1 MNISEVDLLK
11 IDELINK
18 ENKIRLESISNLEKE
33 KERIIN
39 LIERNK
45 NGKCIFSENVI
56 QDLEKRLY
64 DLEKEISN
72 IINDS
77 SYNFYV
83 METHDI
89 IKEYKQIIEKPTKIS
104 FFGKTKVD
112 NNKENIIKQYLDISN
127 KYYSL
132 DKIEGIKKILN
143 KDFKDSKD
151 KKDNDKID
159 KFTPEKQEKYLQ
171 NLDKNNLN
179 NIKNCHNCLK
189 NFEVEDEK
197 YICKDCGCQK
207 DILGNMTSYKDI
219 NRVNI
224 TYKFT
229 YERIVHFKDCIN
241 QYQGKQNSNIDES
254 IYKDLENQFEVH
266 GLLVGDNNTSREERF
281 TNISKEHII
290 MFLKETGNSNNYE
303 HVFLIYNTFTGKK
316 NDDISH
322 LEKVLLEDFE
332 TLSNLYDKKF
342 RNEKKIDRKSFI
354 NTQYVLYQL
363 LRKHKHPCKKEDFNI
378 LKTLDRKSFH
388 DDILSELF
396 QELSWNYIPC
406 F

>member
-1 MNISEVDLLK
+1 MNISEVDILK
-11 IDELINK
+11 IDESIIQ

-33 KERIIN
+33 KESVNN

-45 NGKCIFSENVI
+45 KGKCIFSENVI
-56 QDLEKRLY
+56 QDLEKRLFI
-64 DLEKEISN
+64 LEKEIKN

-83 METHDI
+83 METYDI
-89 IKEYKQIIEKPTKIS
+89 IKEYKQIIEKPSKIS

-112 NNKENIIKQYLDISN
+112 NNKENIIKQYIDISN

-132 DKIEGIKKILN
+132 DKIESIKKILN
-143 KDFKDSKD
+143 KDYKD
-151 KKDNDKID
+151 KKEKDKIN

-171 NLDKNNLN
+171 NLDKNDLN
-179 NIKNCHNCLK
+179 NCPDCLK
-189 NFEVEDEK
+189 NFEIEDEK

-254 IYKDLENQFEVH
+254 IYKQLERQFEVH
-266 GLLVGDNNTSREERF
+266 GLLEGNKNTPREERF
-281 TNISKEHII
+281 KNITKEHII

-303 HVFLIYNTFTGKK
+303 HVFLIFNTFTGKK

>member
-1 MNISEVDLLK
+1 MK
-11 IDELINK
+11 T
-18 ENKIRLESISNLEKE
+18 
-33 KERIIN
+33 
-39 LIERNK
+39 
-45 NGKCIFSENVI
+45 F
-56 QDLEKRLY
+56 
-64 DLEKEISN
+64 EI
-72 IINDS
+72 
-77 SYNFYV
+77 
-83 METHDI
+83 
-89 IKEYKQIIEKPTKIS
+89 
-104 FFGKTKVD
+104 
-112 NNKENIIKQYLDISN
+112 
-127 KYYSL
+127 
-132 DKIEGIKKILN
+132 
-143 KDFKDSKD
+143 
-151 KKDNDKID
+151 
-159 KFTPEKQEKYLQ
+159 
-171 NLDKNNLN
+171 
-179 NIKNCHNCLK
+179 
-189 NFEVEDEK
+189 EDEK
-197 YICKDCGCQK
+197 YICKVCGCQK

-241 QYQGKQNSNIDES
+241 QYQGKQNSNIDEN
-254 IYKDLENQFEVH
+254 IYKELEKQFEVH
-266 GLLVGDNNTSREERF
+266 GLLIGDKTTPREERF
-281 TNISKEHII
+281 KNITKEHII

-303 HVFLIYNTFTGKK
+303 HVFLIYNTLTGKK

-342 RNEKKIDRKSFI
+342 RNEKKIERKSFI